1 MKLRTLIGEIE
12 SIFHPQS
19 AESWDNVGL
28 IIGDDQREINKIV
41 VALDFTK
48 EVIDYAIENKYDLI
62 ITHHPAIFDGLKN
75 ITSYNLHGQKIL
87 KVIEN
92 KIAVYS
98 IHTNADMAFYG
109 LNDYIM
115 NKLELEG
122 NMTIKDYTEYEAY
135 NVIKEK
141 MEVHKKGY
149 TRILKLKEKIKLK
162 DLAKQIKSKLDI
174 DYVRYVGRDDKDVK
188 TIGLITGGG
197 SSFIFNAKNEIDVF
211 LTGDLRYHEA
221 LDSFEEDFA
230 LVDIG
235 HYESEYLFCDMMNE
249 VLTKVFDGKV
259 SLSYGRPVFK
269 VI

>member
-1 MKLRTLIGEIE
+1 MKLRTLIGELE
-12 SIFHPQS
+12 SIFHPDS

-28 IIGDDQREINKIV
+28 IVGNDQRDVNKIV
-41 VALDFTK
+41 VSLDFTK
-48 EVIDYAIENKYDLI
+48 EVIDYAVENECELI

-75 ITSYNLHGQKIL
+75 ITSYNLHGKKIL

-98 IHTNADMAFYG
+98 IHTNADMALHG

-115 NKLELEG
+115 NKLEFKG
-122 NMTIKDYTEYEAY
+122 NMTIKDYTEYETY
-135 NVIKEK
+135 NVVKDKIET
-141 MEVHKKGY
+141 HKKGY
-149 TRILKLKEKIKLK
+149 TRLFTLKNKMKLKTLSKHIKEKLGIE
-162 DLAKQIKSKLDI
+162 
-174 DYVRYVGRDDKDVK
+174 YVRYVGRDDKEIK

-197 SSFIFNAKNEIDVF
+197 ASFIGNAKDEIDVF

-235 HYESEYLFCDMMNE
+235 HYESEYLFCDMMKE
-249 VLTKVFDGKV
+249 ILEHIFDGEV
-259 SLSYGRPVFK
+259 AMSYGEPVFK
-269 VI
+269 FI